1 MLDHVRR
8 NAAHRL
14 PAQFCAA
21 ALLCLLTACAVITP
35 RSAWEDRLT
44 GNTAVLLG
52 EVHDNAEQHGQR
64 LQVLQRALAAGWRPA
79 IAMEQF
85 DRERQSDIE
94 RARREQPR
102 NAQHLID
109 LAGNPSTGGARGWN
123 WAYYR
128 PFVELAL
135 EYDLPLIA
143 ANVSSADS
151 GKIVRSGFAAVF
163 SDAELKALQLD
174 RTIPPPLQAAHE
186 REIDAGHCHALP
198 AALWPGMARAQFA
211 RDAFM
216 AKVLRENATRG
227 IVLLAGNGHVRAD
240 LGVAQW
246 LTTTERARL
255 FAVGYLEIGDTR
267 TLDGAFDVIVRT
279 AAAPRADPCIGLTAH
294 PARKQ

>member
-1 MLDHVRR
+1 MPENIRR
-8 NAAHRL
+8 GAARRL
-14 PAQFCAA
+14 SAQFCAL
-21 ALLCLLTACAVITP
+21 ALLLLLTACIGITP

-44 GNTAVLLG
+44 GSNAVLLG
-52 EVHDNAEQHGQR
+52 EVHDNAEQHRQR
-64 LQVLQRALAAGWRPA
+64 LQVLQRALAAGWRPV

-85 DRERQSDIE
+85 DRERQPDIE

-109 LAGNPSTGGARGWN
+109 LAGKSSAGGTRGWN
-123 WAYYR
+123 WDYYR
-128 PFVELAL
+128 PYVELAL
-135 EYDLPLIA
+135 DYGLPLIA

-151 GKIVRSGFAAVF
+151 SKIVRGGFATVF
-163 SDAELKALQLD
+163 SDAEIKALQLD

-198 AALWPGMARAQFA
+198 AAMWPGMARAQFA

-216 AKVLRENATRG
+216 AKVLRENTTRG

-240 LGVAQW
+240 LGVPQW
-246 LTTTERARL
+246 LTGGERARL
-255 FAVGYLEIGDTR
+255 FTVGYLEIDDTR
-267 TLDGAFDVIVRT
+267 MLDGAFDVIVRT
-279 AAAPRADPCIGLTAH
+279 AAAQRADPCIGLTAH